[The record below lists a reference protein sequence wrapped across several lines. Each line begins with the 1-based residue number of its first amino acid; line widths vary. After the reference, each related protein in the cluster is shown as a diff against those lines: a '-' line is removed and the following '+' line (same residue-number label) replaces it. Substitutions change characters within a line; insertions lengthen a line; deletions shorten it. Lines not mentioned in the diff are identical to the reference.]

1 MNNSNKNFNNN
12 SVFAPHLL
20 AQVKALDM
28 AAEAHSLLKGD
39 ADVEIAGVAHSE
51 QTFACGPH
59 TAKTVTIEILDDY
72 GAELLGRDI
81 GSYITIELPAIHT
94 AQTADLLQA
103 VGQQIVQSISSLL
116 PQNIPIGQPILL
128 VGLGNF
134 QTTAD
139 AIGPK
144 VIARIQPT
152 NHIFRPQFAA
162 DIRPVAALSP
172 GVVGNTGIET
182 ADLIKDVCSRLNP
195 AAVIVIDALAA
206 GKIANVLGSIQ
217 ICNTGIRP
225 GSGVQNHRRAINQA
239 YLGVPVLAIGIPTV
253 VQATAIIREVV
264 QLCQNQPQE
273 DTTSKII
280 HQMLANFA
288 QPPVLT
294 PKETDELIHLAAHII
309 AAGLTMALHPA
320 ADINNYTDYMQ
331 GV

>member
-1 MNNSNKNFNNN
+1 MNNFDRN

-20 AQVKALDM
+20 ARVKALDM

-39 ADVEIAGVAHSE
+39 ADVEISGVSHSE

-81 GSYITIELPAIHT
+81 GSYITIELPAM
-94 AQTADLLQA
+94 QTARSGDLLQA
-103 VGQQIVQSISSLL
+103 VGQQIAQTICRLL
-116 PQNIPIGQPILL
+116 PPNIPTGQPILL
-128 VGLGNF
+128 VGLGNL

-144 VIARIQPT
+144 VISYIQPT
-152 NHIFRPQFAA
+152 NHIFRPVFAA

-182 ADLIKDVCSRLNP
+182 ADLIKDVCSRLDP
-195 AAVIVIDALAA
+195 AAVIAIDALAA

-217 ICNTGIRP
+217 ICDTGIRP
-225 GSGVQNHRRAINQA
+225 GSGVQNHRKAINQA

-253 VQATAIIREVV
+253 VQATAIIHEAVRI
-264 QLCQNQPQE
+264 CPNQPQE
-273 DTTSKII
+273 ETAEQII
-280 HQMLANFA
+280 HQMLADFE

-294 PKETDELIHLAAHII
+294 PKEADELIPLASRII

-320 ADINNYTDYMQ
+320 ADKNNYTDYMQ

>member
-1 MNNSNKNFNNN
+1 MNKFDKN
-12 SVFAPHLL
+12 SVFPPHLL
-20 AQVKALDM
+20 AQAKTLDM

-39 ADVEIAGVAHSE
+39 ADVELSGVSHSE
-51 QTFACGPH
+51 QTFTCGAH

-72 GAELLGRDI
+72 GAELLGRDV
-81 GSYITIELPAIHT
+81 GSYITIELPAINT
-94 AQTADLLQA
+94 ARPADLLHA
-103 VGQQIVQSISSLL
+103 VGQQIAQSVSSLL
-116 PQNIPIGQPILL
+116 PPNIPTVQPILL

-144 VIARIQPT
+144 VISHIQPT
-152 NHIFRPQFAA
+152 RHIFQPQFAA

-182 ADLIKDVCSRLNP
+182 ADLIKGVCSRIDP

-225 GSGVQNHRRAINQA
+225 GSGVQNHRKAINQD

-253 VQATAIIREVV
+253 VQATAIIREAV
-264 QLCQNQPQE
+264 QLCLNQPQD
-273 DTTSKII
+273 DTAGQII
-280 HQMLANFA
+280 RQMLANFE

-294 PKETDELIHLAAHII
+294 PKEADELIPLASLII

-320 ADINNYTDYMQ
+320 ADIANYTDYMQ

>member
-1 MNNSNKNFNNN
+1 MNNFNRN

-39 ADVEIAGVAHSE
+39 ADVEISGVAHSE
-51 QTFACGPH
+51 QTFSCGPH

-94 AQTADLLQA
+94 AKTADLLQA
-103 VGQQIVQSISSLL
+103 VGQQIAQSISSLL
-116 PQNIPIGQPILL
+116 SPNIPIGQPILL

-182 ADLIKDVCSRLNP
+182 ADLIKDVCSHLNP

-253 VQATAIIREVV
+253 VQTTAIIQEVV
-264 QLCQNQPQE
+264 QLCQNHPPEFDAQQ
-273 DTTSKII
+273 II
-280 HQMLANFA
+280 HQMLANFE

-294 PKETDELIHLAAHII
+294 PKEADELIPLAAHII

-320 ADINNYTDYMQ
+320 ADKDNYTDYMQ